1 MTSREPRWTRS
12 SRARAAAAGLV
23 LLLGVAIPATPP
35 RAEKPTPALYQWTD
49 DRGNVR
55 YTPDPDRVPA
65 SQRETMQRLEPGA
78 PATPR
83 PPRASA
89 LPGQSPAPTALTP
102 VAPTTPAAP
111 PAPAAAP
118 SSTPAASGV
127 APATARV
134 GALSAPEPAPA
145 LSAGEA
151 AREQQLAA
159 AIAADEEALKSL
171 ISAPVAEGAE
181 PPVDSE
187 QLREIARRLPALQA
201 ELTALRERRAPPA
214 GP

>member
-1 MTSREPRWTRS
+1 
-12 SRARAAAAGLV
+12 
-23 LLLGVAIPATPP
+23 
-35 RAEKPTPALYQWTD
+35 
-49 DRGNVR
+49 
-55 YTPDPDRVPA
+55 
-65 SQRETMQRLEPGA
+65 MQRLEPGA

-83 PPRASA
+83 PSRPAA

-102 VAPTTPAAP
+102 AAPTTPAASSVP
-111 PAPAAAP
+111 VAAPTPAATP

-127 APATARV
+127 APATPRV

-171 ISAPVAEGAE
+171 ISAPVAEGAA
-181 PPVDSE
+181 PPGDAE